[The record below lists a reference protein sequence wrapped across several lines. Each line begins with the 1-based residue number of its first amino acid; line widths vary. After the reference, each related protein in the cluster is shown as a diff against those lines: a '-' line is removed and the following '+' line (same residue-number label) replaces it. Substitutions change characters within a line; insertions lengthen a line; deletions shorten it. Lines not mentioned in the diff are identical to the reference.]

1 MTQALPL
8 SVRAAA
14 RRFSKTRADYYDYLA
29 DVIEGSEGSI
39 KFQQI
44 FERDAE
50 RYAKK
55 PRGIVS
61 RYWSE
66 VFLENGAD
74 LSVTWNG
81 QLPEDE
87 LALIAVAQ
95 NSGEGAIITTLR
107 DLAAGAR
114 LKKEISK
121 KTLATMLIAG
131 FGLSVALLMALVYP
145 PLIAPMMQSSFGMV
159 PEIYWRP
166 IAKVWFGYAE
176 AMQSWLPVIALAIAF
191 FVIFTKWSVNN
202 LIGGFR
208 NKLDKDNFF
217 YSTIRDVRAVMFLTT
232 LATISKQRGSSSMT
246 LKRALSM
253 FDNST
258 KSPWFSWRIR
268 ELIENIEASGGV
280 SSEIFNTGIVSEEVY
295 YYLRDMQESR
305 GFTEGLNQTAMYV
318 KEKLLARISLKLNVY
333 MYVILAIAGITV
345 FAVTTTQMAVIR
357 SMAEAMKAFY
367 SS

>member
-1 MTQALPL
+1 
-8 SVRAAA
+8 
-14 RRFSKTRADYYDYLA
+14 
-29 DVIEGSEGSI
+29 
-39 KFQQI
+39 
-44 FERDAE
+44 
-50 RYAKK
+50 
-55 PRGIVS
+55 
-61 RYWSE
+61 
-66 VFLENGAD
+66 
-74 LSVTWNG
+74 
-81 QLPEDE
+81 
-87 LALIAVAQ
+87 
-95 NSGEGAIITTLR
+95 
-107 DLAAGAR
+107 
-114 LKKEISK
+114 
-121 KTLATMLIAG
+121 
-131 FGLSVALLMALVYP
+131 
-145 PLIAPMMQSSFGMV
+145 
-159 PEIYWRP
+159 
-166 IAKVWFGYAE
+166 
-176 AMQSWLPVIALAIAF
+176 
-191 FVIFTKWSVNN
+191 
-202 LIGGFR
+202 
-208 NKLDKDNFF
+208 
-217 YSTIRDVRAVMFLTT
+217 
-232 LATISKQRGSSSMT
+232 MT